1 MEKKT
6 YEVPV
11 AELVK
16 FNYKDQVVATSNC
29 NMGYEGNTSNPEGCS
44 PVGYTN

>member
-16 FNYKDQVVATSNC
+16 FNYTDQVVATSNC
-29 NMGYEGNTSNPEGCS
+29 DMAYEGNTSYPEGCN
-44 PVGYTN
+44 PHGYTN